1 MTTIREYFDTDA
13 KALNAQSEWEVKNQD
28 GSNKVIVIGKI
39 SHIVDTNIKYWS
51 LFFPHESTI
60 DYIKYIL
67 SLNEISQCHWDG
79 EISQTIS
86 YMDSPE
92 QYSFES
98 FHFTKQIYIYI
109 DQFLTKEQID
119 EIQKHA
125 QLFGF
130 NIIVRDNHYAEEKA
144 KKETP
149 LAFISHDSRDK
160 DELVREL
167 AKELYSLACP
177 VWYDEFTLK
186 GGDNLRESIEKG
198 IKEAKKCILIL
209 SPNFLENEKWAK
221 SEFETVFVRE
231 IYKKE
236 DVIIPIWHNISEDDI
251 YEYSPKL
258 LSKVGLNTSI
268 GIKKLAKKIIEAI
281 NKGAQRK

>member
-39 SHIVDTNIKYWS
+39 SYVIDTNIKYWS
-51 LFFPHESTI
+51 LFFPYNSTM
-60 DYIKYIL
+60 DYMKYIL
-67 SLNEISQCHWDG
+67 SLNEISQCHWNG
-79 EISQTIS
+79 EISQIIS
-86 YMDSPE
+86 YMDNPE

-119 EIQKHA
+119 EIQKHSR
-125 QLFGF
+125 LFGL
-130 NIIVRDNHYAEEKA
+130 NSIVRDKYYVQEKA
-144 KKETP
+144 KKEIP

-177 VWYDEFTLK
+177 VWYDEYTLK
-186 GGDNLRESIEKG
+186 GGDNLREGIEKG

-209 SPNFLENEKWAK
+209 SPNFLENDKWAK
-221 SEFETVFVRE
+221 SEFETIFVRE

-236 DVIIPIWHNISEDDI
+236 DVIIPIWHNVSEDDI

-258 LSKVGLNTSI
+258 LSKVGLNTSM
-268 GIKKLAKKIIEAI
+268 GIKELAKKIVEAI
-281 NKGAQRK
+281 NKEAQRK

>member
-1 MTTIREYFDTDA
+1 MTTIREYFDTDT
-13 KALNAQSEWEVKNQD
+13 KALSAQSEWEVKNQD
-28 GSNKVIVIGKI
+28 GLNTVIVIGKI
-39 SHIVDTNIKYWS
+39 SYVIDTNIKYWS
-51 LFFPHESTI
+51 LFFPQESTI

-67 SLNEISQCHWDG
+67 SLNDISQCHWDG
-79 EISQTIS
+79 EIFQTIS
-86 YMDSPE
+86 YVDSPE
-92 QYSFES
+92 QYHFKD

-109 DQFLTKEQID
+109 NKFLAKEQID
-119 EIQKHA
+119 EIQKHS

-130 NIIVRDNHYAEEKA
+130 NVIVRDNYYAEEKA
-144 KKETP
+144 TKEIP

-177 VWYDEFTLK
+177 VWYDEYTLK

-236 DVIIPIWHNISEDDI
+236 DVIIPVWHNVSEDDI

-258 LSKVGLNTSI
+258 LLKVGLTTSM
-268 GIKKLAKKIIEAI
+268 GIKELAKKIIEAI
-281 NKGAQRK
+281 EKI

>member
-28 GSNKVIVIGKI
+28 GLNSVIVIGKI
-39 SHIVDTNIKYWS
+39 SYVIDTNIKYWS
-51 LFFPHESTI
+51 LFFPQESTI

-67 SLNEISQCHWDG
+67 SLNDISQCHWDG

-86 YMDSPE
+86 YVDSPE
-92 QYSFES
+92 EYSFKD

-109 DQFLTKEQID
+109 DQLLTKEQID
-119 EIQKHA
+119 EIQKHSR
-125 QLFGF
+125 LFGF
-130 NIIVRDNHYAEEKA
+130 NTIVRDNYYVQEKA
-144 KKETP
+144 KKEIP

-160 DELVREL
+160 DDLVREL
-167 AKELYSLACP
+167 AKELYRLACP
-177 VWYDEFTLK
+177 VWYDEYTLK

-221 SEFETVFVRE
+221 SEFETIFVRE

-236 DVIIPIWHNISEDDI
+236 DVIIPIWHNVSEDDI

-258 LSKVGLNTSI
+258 LSKVGLTTSM
-268 GIKKLAKKIIEAI
+268 GIKELAKEIIEAI
-281 NKGAQRK
+281 NKC

>member
-13 KALNAQSEWEVKNQD
+13 KALSAQSKWEVKNQD
-28 GSNKVIVIGKI
+28 GLNTVIVIGKI
-39 SHIVDTNIKYWS
+39 SYVIDTNIKYWS
-51 LFFPHESTI
+51 LFFPQESTI

-86 YMDSPE
+86 YVDSPE
-92 QYSFES
+92 QYRFKD

-109 DQFLTKEQID
+109 NKFLAKEQLD
-119 EIQKHA
+119 EIQKHG
-125 QLFGF
+125 QLFEF
-130 NIIVRDNHYAEEKA
+130 NVIVRDNYYAEEKA
-144 KKETP
+144 TKEIP

-177 VWYDEFTLK
+177 VWYDEYTLK

-236 DVIIPIWHNISEDDI
+236 DVIIPVWHNVSEDDI

-258 LSKVGLNTSI
+258 LSKVGLNTSM
-268 GIKKLAKKIIEAI
+268 GIKELAKEIIKAI
-281 NKGAQRK
+281 NKY

>member
-39 SHIVDTNIKYWS
+39 SYAIDTNIKYWS
-51 LFFPHESTI
+51 LFFPHNSTM
-60 DYIKYIL
+60 DYMKYIL
-67 SLNEISQCHWDG
+67 SLNEISQCNWDG

-86 YMDSPE
+86 YVDSPE
-92 QYSFES
+92 QYRFED

-109 DQFLTKEQID
+109 NKFLAKEQID
-119 EIQKHA
+119 EIQKHG

-130 NIIVRDNHYAEEKA
+130 NVIVRDNYYAEEKA
-144 KKETP
+144 TKEIP

-167 AKELYSLACP
+167 AKELYSLACL
-177 VWYDEFTLK
+177 VWYDEYTLK

-221 SEFETVFVRE
+221 SEFETIFVRE

-236 DVIIPIWHNISEDDI
+236 DVIIPVWHNVSEDDI

-258 LSKVGLNTSI
+258 LSKKGLNTSM
-268 GIKKLAKKIIEAI
+268 GIKELAKKIVESI
-281 NKGAQRK
+281 KS